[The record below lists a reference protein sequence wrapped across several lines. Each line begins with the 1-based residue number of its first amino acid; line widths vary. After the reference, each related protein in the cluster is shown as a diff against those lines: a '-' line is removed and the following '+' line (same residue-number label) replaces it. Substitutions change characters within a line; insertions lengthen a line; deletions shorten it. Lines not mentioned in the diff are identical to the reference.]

1 MTTEITTETLH
12 DTSWLELRQ
21 GTNAARTITLDAEL
35 TIGRDIGTPAVQGHV
50 AIDGDASISRL
61 HAIFMHKPLGWCVQA
76 PGSTN
81 GLFVNGNRLADGAVH
96 LLARNDEIRIGQRT
110 FIIFHTLDST
120 TPDRSRTQAARPA
133 PELTSAER
141 KILMCLCLP
150 LVEGAVRFTPPA
162 SVATIANQLFV
173 TQSAVKQHLGRLYLK
188 FEIPHCADR
197 RVELANDAID
207 RGVIRR
213 ADLEAFHL

>member
-1 MTTEITTETLH
+1 MTIETLQ

-21 GTNAARTITLDAEL
+21 GTNPTRTIALEGEL
-35 TIGRDIGTPAVQGHV
+35 TIGRDLSAPEVDGHLAV
-50 AIDGDASISRL
+50 DGDASISRL
-61 HAIFMHKPLGWCVQA
+61 HAIFMRKPPGWCIQA

-81 GLFVNGNRLADGAVH
+81 GLFVNGSRLADGAVH

-110 FIIFHTLDST
+110 VLVFHTLDAT
-120 TPDRSRTQAARPA
+120 TPDRSSTQAARPI
-133 PELTSAER
+133 PDLTNAER
-141 KILMCLCLP
+141 KILLCLCLP
-150 LVEGAVRFTPPA
+150 LVEGDARFTPPA
-162 SVATIANQLFV
+162 SVSTIAAQLFV

-188 FEIPHCADR
+188 FETPHCTDR

-213 ADLEAFHL
+213 ADLEAFRM